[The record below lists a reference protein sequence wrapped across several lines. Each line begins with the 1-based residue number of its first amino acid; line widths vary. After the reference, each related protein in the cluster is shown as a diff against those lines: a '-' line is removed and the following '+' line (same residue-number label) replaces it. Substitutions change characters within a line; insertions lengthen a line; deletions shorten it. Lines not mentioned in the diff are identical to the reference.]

1 MVILAKNI
9 VLSRNVNPQG
19 QKDPNAPEVQLPH
32 GDVTNAK
39 FRNAIQMLI
48 QVVTTQVFEVM
59 HVVDV
64 ERVEMA
70 GYQLKGIARI

>member
-1 MVILAKNI
+1 MVLECW
-9 VLSRNVNPQG
+9 NVNPQG
-19 QKDPNAPEVQLPH
+19 QKDPNAPEVQLPQ

-48 QVVTTQVFEVM
+48 QVVTTQKVFEVM